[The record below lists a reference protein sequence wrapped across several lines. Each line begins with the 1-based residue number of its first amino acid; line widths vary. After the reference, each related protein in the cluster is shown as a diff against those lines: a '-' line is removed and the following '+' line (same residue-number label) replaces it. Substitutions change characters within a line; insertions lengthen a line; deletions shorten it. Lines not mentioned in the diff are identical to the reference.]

1 MMHSNPV
8 MNMNPK
14 SHGKHSGSQYLQLE
28 AKKNIGNIFLRTKSD
43 VLFKC
48 PPVVCQMFTA
58 PWSPLSSG

>member
-14 SHGKHSGSQYLQLE
+14 SHGKHSGSQYLLLE
-28 AKKNIGNIFLRTKSD
+28 AKKKNSGNTFLWTKSD

-58 PWSPLSSG
+58 P